1 MSRIRR
7 VESSELDSRLSFAS
21 ETGVYVT
28 DEDGVE
34 PGDLL
39 WTGTYFSELTRFGM
53 AMGEDIVK
61 RLGLGE

>member
-1 MSRIRR
+1 
-7 VESSELDSRLSFAS
+7 
-21 ETGVYVT
+21 VYVT
-28 DEDGVE
+28 DEEGVE

-61 RLGLGE
+61 RLRLGG